1 MRKTLT
7 SEMRRQR
14 CQRRAVLAALILA
27 TAAPSIAADS
37 TSDGLRI
44 VSPLPL
50 SANATSN
57 RVQDN
62 PFCEPVLVPLSNPL
76 VQLASDRQ
84 VSPIR
89 MKPIGVAVG
98 LRSIGEPDSPPPPVI
113 LITPPATS
121 QIQINPLIGS
131 LHHDQAPESEITVSE
146 SANLVKR
153 APETFSAQA
162 AVTPQPK
169 VLSFE
174 PVNDPVIET
183 TDALVAEELLSTVE
197 TDQEPADDELVGQ
210 NLVSQEAEFDTDESE
225 PVMFSLSDLDP
236 EEPASEESDF
246 VDPSS
251 ELGGIQPI
259 TIDDPVNPT
268 TSRKPSTSSKPVVGM
283 AEPLV
288 PIDFASDMLPSLKTA
303 PGDIHSSATVKE
315 SGSGVVASLVSNANR
330 YRPPVAVSTS
340 PVPLIRNESTEGI
353 SLVRPAV
360 TRVET
365 LNLDD
370 ALPTLAETQL
380 TLSQLQVV
388 QASAAID
395 LHMNKTQVR
404 TLTIGG
410 TFRRISLADQ
420 AICQAVNS
428 GSNELKL
435 IGTGC
440 GVTELTIWADTGNG
454 QEPKVRVFRIHVEDA
469 VDTKGEAVT
478 DKAETLNQSIARA
491 FPNCRVQLRQENG
504 QLVVAGDCDSDKSAS
519 GILRMVR
526 KTCLIPV
533 VDELRIR

>member
-1 MRKTLT
+1 MRNTLT
-7 SEMRRQR
+7 SEMRSQR
-14 CQRRAVLAALILA
+14 CQRRAVLAALIFA

-37 TSDGLRI
+37 TSGSLKI

-50 SANATSN
+50 TANSTAN

-62 PFCEPVLVPLSNPL
+62 PFCEPILVPLSNPL
-76 VQLASDRQ
+76 VQLASDHQ

-98 LRSIGEPDSPPPPVI
+98 LRSIGEPDAPLPPAI
-113 LITPPATS
+113 LVTPPAAS
-121 QIQINPLIGS
+121 QIHNNPLIGS
-131 LHHDQAPESEITVSE
+131 VHHDKAPESEVVVTE
-146 SANLVKR
+146 FANLGQV
-153 APETFSAQA
+153 APEISSDRA
-162 AVTPQPK
+162 AVPSQPQ
-169 VLSFE
+169 VLVVE
-174 PVNDPVIET
+174 PVIDSVVEAIVEPVH
-183 TDALVAEELLSTVE
+183 DNSFG
-197 TDQEPADDELVGQ
+197 QE
-210 NLVSQEAEFDTDESE
+210 LVSQEARIEADFDTDESE
-225 PVMFSLSDLDP
+225 PVMFSMSDFDQDELDG
-236 EEPASEESDF
+236 EESHSIAQS
-246 VDPSS
+246 P
-251 ELGGIQPI
+251 ELDAIQPI
-259 TIDDPVNPT
+259 TIDDPLD
-268 TSRKPSTSSKPVVGM
+268 PSTSSEPMPLGEPMTSSEPIVGM

-288 PIDFASDMLPSLKTA
+288 PIDFASGMLPSLKTA
-303 PGDIHSSATVKE
+303 PGDTHSDATVKK
-315 SGSGVVASLVSNANR
+315 SGSGVVASLVSSSNR

-340 PVPLIRNESTEGI
+340 SVPLIRNESTEGI

-360 TRVET
+360 TRVES
-365 LNLDD
+365 LNLV
-370 ALPTLAETQL
+370 ETQP
-380 TLSQLQVV
+380 TWVGSANVRVQPQVV

-395 LHMNKTQVR
+395 LHMNMAQVR

-420 AICQAVNS
+420 AICQAINS
-428 GSNELKL
+428 GSSELKL

-491 FPNCRVQLRQENG
+491 FPNCRVQIRQENG

-519 GILRMVR
+519 GILRMIR